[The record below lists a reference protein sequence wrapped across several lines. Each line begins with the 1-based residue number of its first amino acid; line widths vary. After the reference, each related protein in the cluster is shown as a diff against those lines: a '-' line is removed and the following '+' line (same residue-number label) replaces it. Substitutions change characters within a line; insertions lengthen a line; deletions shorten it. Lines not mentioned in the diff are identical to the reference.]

1 VTRSLRGRP
10 IVIRTLDLGADKLP
24 AYRGGVYQEANPVLG
39 LRSLRLSLRDSGLF
53 RTQLRAIVRASAL
66 GDVRI
71 LFPLV
76 STLSELRAAR
86 AVLSDVAA
94 ELAAE
99 GHAIRENLPVG
110 IMIEVPAA
118 ALMADHL
125 AKEVD
130 FFSIGTNDL
139 IQYTL
144 AVDRT
149 NETVAELYSAADPS
163 VLRLIA
169 MVLEAAR
176 KQGIEAAVCGAMG
189 AEPLYTMLLL
199 GLGVRQLSM
208 PPHQLPEIRRVIR
221 GIRIETAQALA
232 AQALRLESA
241 QAVVTLLETALRLAL
256 PDTPAP
262 ACGVTGI

>member
-1 VTRSLRGRP
+1 MRA
-10 IVIRTLDLGADKLP
+10 I
-24 AYRGGVYQEANPVLG
+24 
-39 LRSLRLSLRDSGLF
+39 
-53 RTQLRAIVRASAL
+53 LRASTL

-76 STLSELRAAR
+76 STLAELREAR
-86 AVLSDVAA
+86 AIVRDVAA
-94 ELAAE
+94 ELVAE
-99 GHAIRENLPVG
+99 GHAVRENLPVG
-110 IMIEVPAA
+110 IMVEVPAA

-169 MVLEAAR
+169 MVVEAAR
-176 KQGIEAAVCGAMG
+176 VHGIEVTVCGKMG
-189 AEPLYTMLLL
+189 GEPLYTMLLL
-199 GLGVRQLSM
+199 GLGLRQLSM
-208 PPHQLPEIRRVIR
+208 PPHQLPEVRRVIR
-221 GIRIETAQALA
+221 GVRIETAQAVA
-232 AQALRLESA
+232 AEALRLETA
-241 QAVVTLLETALRLAL
+241 QAVTALLESALRQAL
-256 PDTPAP
+256 PDTPDTPDTPEP
-262 ACGVTGI
+262 AASAMQ